1 MVDTTGNVPS
11 AGSSSSSISEA
22 SKIRPT
28 RSIMRSSSKKATDSR
43 DREDKRRQSQDMP
56 AADSP
61 DGEQGSNDHQ
71 PRTDIADEPPVIVEP
86 VAIPRPRTRSE
97 RPLSDNYPAVAYYPS
112 SSSSNRI
119 SDLPSRLSGW
129 FSHTFSTSST
139 DLTLPSLLSQ
149 QHLSS
154 STNSNSPKGKGSALL
169 TAAKHGKGHLDKAMR
184 YLLDSDAT
192 PDRCAD
198 SIWILGVEH
207 PGYEPSTA
215 PQPPTSLGR
224 RGSIDL
230 RRSPSSYSSS
240 TSSSPIVPGGDPSL
254 SQSQPSG
261 GAVSKDPG
269 RNWPPVFYA
278 DFTSRIWVT
287 YRAQF
292 IPIRDITLEELEQS
306 AVNSQILG
314 TSPQPK
320 KWNWP
325 IGGEKCW
332 TSDAGWG
339 CMLRTGQSLLA
350 NALLH
355 VHLGR
360 DWRKPPQPVYTTDY
374 ATYVQILTWFLD
386 DPSPLCP
393 FSVHR
398 MALVGKQLGVKVGQW
413 FGPSTAAGA
422 IKTLV
427 HAYPEAGL
435 GVHVAADGGMIYD
448 SEVLAASHSGI
459 GSPRR
464 NGRRY
469 WGDRAVLILIGHRLG
484 LDGVNPIYYDTL
496 KALYTWPQSV
506 GIAELGM
513 GGDDLDPIQ
522 RHYVSAYSSSELKTF
537 HCDRVRKMPLSGLDP
552 SMLIGFLCKDEAD
565 WIDLKTRITEL
576 NRKSKATVIYLQD
589 EPPNWPSDSEMGLES
604 ISEPDIDIPDDDDE
618 FSDAEDHE
626 RSDSG
631 SPDNRPPSLG
641 SKFAEEGDT
650 EDDPVDPVTPGIGRA
665 AFIGIHAPGRMQK
678 TPSTSTTSSASSGA
692 DSLNFDDE
700 DDEEW
705 VAPDNVLT
713 PQQEYVAPSPVYS
726 PAMVDSQSTIAMRRA
741 SENADADKPRRKSM
755 TKKKSSKVSTQ
766 QYPFPATPGED
777 DASKSPQRRV
787 LQMRTAKAR
796 DGGRTQSGGVRG
808 VPVEDLDDF

>member
-360 DWRKPPQPVYTTDY
+360 
-374 ATYVQILTWFLD
+374 
-386 DPSPLCP
+386 
-393 FSVHR
+393 
-398 MALVGKQLGVKVGQW
+398 G
-413 FGPSTAAGA
+413 
-422 IKTLV
+422 
-427 HAYPEAGL
+427 
-435 GVHVAADGGMIYD
+435 
-448 SEVLAASHSGI
+448 
-459 GSPRR
+459 
-464 NGRRY
+464 
-469 WGDRAVLILIGHRLG
+469 
-484 LDGVNPIYYDTL
+484 
-496 KALYTWPQSV
+496 
-506 GIAELGM
+506 
-513 GGDDLDPIQ
+513 
-522 RHYVSAYSSSELKTF
+522 
-537 HCDRVRKMPLSGLDP
+537 
-552 SMLIGFLCKDEAD
+552 
-565 WIDLKTRITEL
+565 
-576 NRKSKATVIYLQD
+576 
-589 EPPNWPSDSEMGLES
+589 
-604 ISEPDIDIPDDDDE
+604 
-618 FSDAEDHE
+618 
-626 RSDSG
+626 
-631 SPDNRPPSLG
+631 
-641 SKFAEEGDT
+641 
-650 EDDPVDPVTPGIGRA
+650 
-665 AFIGIHAPGRMQK
+665 
-678 TPSTSTTSSASSGA
+678 
-692 DSLNFDDE
+692 
-700 DDEEW
+700 EW
-705 VAPDNVLT
+705 H
-713 PQQEYVAPSPVYS
+713 
-726 PAMVDSQSTIAMRRA
+726 
-741 SENADADKPRRKSM
+741 
-755 TKKKSSKVSTQ
+755 
-766 QYPFPATPGED
+766 
-777 DASKSPQRRV
+777 
-787 LQMRTAKAR
+787 
-796 DGGRTQSGGVRG
+796 
-808 VPVEDLDDF
+808 